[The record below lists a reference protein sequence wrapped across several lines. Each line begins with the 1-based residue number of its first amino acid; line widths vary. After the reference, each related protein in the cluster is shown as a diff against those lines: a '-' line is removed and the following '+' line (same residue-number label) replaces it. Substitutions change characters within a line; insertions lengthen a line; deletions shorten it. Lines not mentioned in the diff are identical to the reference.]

1 MSGWTRKLAGSLK
14 HLCAAAAIATCGG
27 NVYAASFD
35 FGSVMLDVNDLAT
48 QYSLST
54 TTWPETWGA
63 NAFIGAVAV
72 DYSGTTSNVITS
84 NVSGGGVSSVG
95 TSSAAGPGGNMDV
108 RFTLGS
114 GGSSDRL
121 VQSESVSWN
130 ATGLSGGE
138 ITNVALHVQG
148 LDPNNFPGGS
158 IWLTPGGGTTPAI
171 PEPSTYAMFILGLLA
186 MGFLARKRVSGFPLP
201 T

>member
-1 MSGWTRKLAGSLK
+1 
-14 HLCAAAAIATCGG
+14 
-27 NVYAASFD
+27 
-35 FGSVMLDVNDLAT
+35 MLDVNDLAT

-54 TTWPETWGA
+54 TTWPATWGA

-95 TSSAAGPGGNMDV
+95 TSSAAGPGGSMDV
-108 RFTLGS
+108 RFTLGQGAS
-114 GGSSDRL
+114 NRL
-121 VQSESVSWN
+121 GQSETVSWN

-148 LDPNNFPGGS
+148 LDTNNFPGGS
-158 IWLTPGGGTTPAI
+158 IWLTPGGNGGTPPI